1 MKIWCVNTNITFLD
15 SLGADIVLNQNRV
28 VTWYKTDL
36 KQISMGDLIL
46 SYNNDKKIIA
56 VGYAISDVQQYSK
69 DEQNRTKEQWID
81 IDFIWKCKKDLSN
94 SIKTDSVII
103 EEKNLMYSG
112 TVINWTNGIDLVK
125 LLTEIG
131 KRKIKG

>member
-1 MKIWCVNTNITFLD
+1 MRIWSVNTNRKDLGDF
-15 SLGADIVLNQNRV
+15 GADIVLNQNRV

-36 KQISMGDLIL
+36 KSISKGDLVL
-46 SYNNDKKIIA
+46 SYNNNKNIIA
-56 VGYAISDVQQYSK
+56 VGYAISEMKNYKYPYMAQS
-69 DEQNRTKEQWID
+69 NEQWID
-81 IDFIWKCKKDLSN
+81 IDWIWKCKKDLSN

-125 LLTEIG
+125 LLLEIG
-131 KRKIKG
+131 KRK